1 MDIVTIFQTLFRWG
15 VPALAGG
22 IILLLVLAGGYL
34 IYKKVLHGEK
44 KVSRLQAACAALL
57 FGWLILVICLT
68 SFSRGSNFTGSIN
81 IDFMSGYISAWN
93 HWSVSELQLII
104 FNMLMFAPL
113 GFLLPLL
120 WKKAEKFWVTVLVSF
135 SVTALIEVIQ
145 FFTGTGIFELDDL
158 FHNLV
163 GSFFG
168 YFCIM
173 AVLSLVRE
181 KTIRF
186 APVAKMLLIPGM
198 IGLTLGI
205 VILAYAYQHYGNMSI
220 LPAVKEDMSEVKI
233 VTGWEMS
240 EQNTT
245 AAIYQNKYAEDKN
258 YVSKIKS
265 AVENLENLTL
275 SNLTRRE
282 DENLGYLGK
291 DANGTPCRLLFF
303 FRSGEWSYT
312 NFAENAAQLTEEK
325 VNLLKS
331 RYQNWMKKLDL
342 LPETAQFS
350 VQNGDTLRWNVTP
363 QHDIIE
369 GTEAF
374 QTGSVM
380 IQFDESGT
388 LSNFFY
394 QITWNE
400 YVTDETILSES
411 QAFEQVKAGNFEQY
425 VPFQSGDTLYIDQCK
440 LTYVYDTKGFYQPVY
455 EFNGY
460 INQSDNLWSCRIPAL
475 QPTYAESVENQR

>member
-1 MDIVTIFQTLFRWG
+1 MSDTIMIVDDEHEI
-15 VPALAGG
+15 A
-22 IILLLVLAGGYL
+22 
-34 IYKKVLHGEK
+34 
-44 KVSRLQAACAALL
+44 
-57 FGWLILVICLT
+57 
-68 SFSRGSNFTGSIN
+68 
-81 IDFMSGYISAWN
+81 D
-93 HWSVSELQLII
+93 
-104 FNMLMFAPL
+104 
-113 GFLLPLL
+113 
-120 WKKAEKFWVTVLVSF
+120 
-135 SVTALIEVIQ
+135 LIEVYLKNEN
-145 FFTGTGIFELDDL
+145 FEVFKFYSPTDALACLSNLKPDL
-158 FHNLV
+158 
-163 GSFFG
+163 
-168 YFCIM
+168 
-173 AVLSLVRE
+173 AVLDVMMPEMNGFTLCQKIRE
-181 KTIRF
+181 KYTFPIIMLT
-186 APVAKMLLIPGM
+186 AKEEE
-198 IGLTLGI
+198 T
-205 VILAYAYQHYGNMSI
+205 
-220 LPAVKEDMSEVKI
+220 DMSEVKI

-291 DANGTPCRLLFF
+291 DANDAPCRLLFF
-303 FRSGEWSYT
+303 FRSGEWNYT

-331 RYQNWMKKLDL
+331 RYQNWMKELDL

-350 VQNGDTLRWNVTP
+350 VQNGDTLRWDVTP

-400 YVTDETILSES
+400 YVTDETIFSES